1 MKARLPKEY
10 QSRSQADLMR
20 KAQEMQQNM
29 ATLQEE
35 LEEREYTAKSSGD
48 MVTATVNGK
57 FELTALDISPELIAD
72 ANDDKEMLEDLL
84 TAAFNDGL
92 RKAEA
97 AAQEKMASVTSGF
110 PMPPGMKMPF

>member
-72 ANDDKEMLEDLL
+72 ANDDKEMLGDFV
-84 TAAFNDGL
+84 TMAVNAAI
-92 RKAEA
+92 KQ
-97 AAQEKMASVTSGF
+97 AQEASDSEMSKLTSGLNI
-110 PMPPGMKMPF
+110 PGLF

>member
-29 ATLQEE
+29 ASLQEE

-72 ANDDKEMLEDLL
+72 ANDDKEMLEDFV
-84 TAAFNDGL
+84 TMAVNAAI
-92 RKAEA
+92 KQ
-97 AAQEKMASVTSGF
+97 AQEASDSEMSKLTSGLNI
-110 PMPPGMKMPF
+110 PGLF

>member
-20 KAQEMQQNM
+20 QAQEMQQNM
-29 ATLQEE
+29 ASLQEE

-48 MVTATVNGK
+48 KVTATVNGK

-72 ANDDKEMLEDLL
+72 ANDDKEMLEDFV
-84 TAAFNDGL
+84 TMAVNAAI
-92 RKAEA
+92 KQ
-97 AAQEKMASVTSGF
+97 AQEASDSEMSKLTSGLNI
-110 PMPPGMKMPF
+110 PGLF

>member
-72 ANDDKEMLEDLL
+72 ANDDKEMLEDFV
-84 TAAFNDGL
+84 TMAVNAAI
-92 RKAEA
+92 KQ
-97 AAQEKMASVTSGF
+97 AQEASDSEMSKLTSGLNI
-110 PMPPGMKMPF
+110 PGLF

>member
-10 QSRSQADLMR
+10 QSRSQADIMR

-57 FELTALDISPELIAD
+57 FEITALDISPELIAD
-72 ANDDKEMLEDLL
+72 AADDKEMLEDFV
-84 TAAFNDGL
+84 TMAVNAAL
-92 RKAEA
+92 KQ
-97 AAQEKMASVTSGF
+97 AQETSDSEMNKLTSGLNI
-110 PMPPGMKMPF
+110 PGLF

>member
-72 ANDDKEMLEDLL
+72 ANDDKEMLEDFV
-84 TAAFNDGL
+84 TMAVNAAI
-92 RKAEA
+92 KQ
-97 AAQEKMASVTSGF
+97 AQEASD
-110 PMPPGMKMPF
+110 

>member
-20 KAQEMQQNM
+20 QAQEMQQNM
-29 ATLQEE
+29 ASLQEE

-48 MVTATVNGK
+48 KVTATVNGK

-72 ANDDKEMLEDLL
+72 ANDDKEMLEDFV
-84 TAAFNDGL
+84 TMAVNAAI
-92 RKAEA
+92 KQ
-97 AAQEKMASVTSGF
+97 AQEASDSEMSKLTSGLSI
-110 PMPPGMKMPF
+110 PGLF

>member
-72 ANDDKEMLEDLL
+72 ANDDKEMLEDFV
-84 TAAFNDGL
+84 TMAVNAAI
-92 RKAEA
+92 KQ
-97 AAQEKMASVTSGF
+97 AQEASDSEMSKLTSGLSI
-110 PMPPGMKMPF
+110 PGLF

>member
-1 MKARLPKEY
+1 MKARLPKEF
-10 QSRSQADLMR
+10 QSRSQADIMR

-57 FELTALDISPELIAD
+57 FEITALDISPELIAD
-72 ANDDKEMLEDLL
+72 AADDKEMLEDFV
-84 TAAFNDGL
+84 TMAVNAAL
-92 RKAEA
+92 KQ
-97 AAQEKMASVTSGF
+97 AQETSDNEMNKLTSGLNI
-110 PMPPGMKMPF
+110 PGLF

>member
-72 ANDDKEMLEDLL
+72 ANDDKEMLEDFVTMAVNGAIKL
-84 TAAFNDGL
+84 
-92 RKAEA
+92 
-97 AAQEKMASVTSGF
+97 AQEASDSEMSKLTSGLNI
-110 PMPPGMKMPF
+110 PGLF

>member
-10 QSRSQADLMR
+10 QSRSQADIMR

-57 FELTALDISPELIAD
+57 FEITALDISPELIAD
-72 ANDDKEMLEDLL
+72 AADDKEMLEDFV
-84 TAAFNDGL
+84 TMAVNAAL
-92 RKAEA
+92 KQ
-97 AAQEKMASVTSGF
+97 AQETSDNEMNKLTSGLNI
-110 PMPPGMKMPF
+110 PGLF

>member
-29 ATLQEE
+29 ANLQEE

-48 MVTATVNGK
+48 MVSATVNGK
-57 FELTALDISPELIAD
+57 FEITALDISPELIAD
-72 ANDDKEMLEDLL
+72 AADDKEMLEDFV
-84 TAAFNDGL
+84 TMAVNAAI
-92 RKAEA
+92 KQ
-97 AAQEKMASVTSGF
+97 AQEASDSEMSKLTSGLNI
-110 PMPPGMKMPF
+110 PGLF

>member
-57 FELTALDISPELIAD
+57 YELTALDISPELIAD
-72 ANDDKEMLEDLL
+72 ANDDKEMLEDFV
-84 TAAFNDGL
+84 TMAVNAAI
-92 RKAEA
+92 KQ
-97 AAQEKMASVTSGF
+97 AQEASDSEMSKLTSGLNI
-110 PMPPGMKMPF
+110 PGLF

>member
-20 KAQEMQQNM
+20 QAQEMQQNM

-72 ANDDKEMLEDLL
+72 ANDDKEMLEDFV
-84 TAAFNDGL
+84 TMAVNAAI
-92 RKAEA
+92 KQ
-97 AAQEKMASVTSGF
+97 AQEASDSEMSKLTSGLNI
-110 PMPPGMKMPF
+110 PGLF

>member
-29 ATLQEE
+29 ASLQEE

-72 ANDDKEMLEDLL
+72 AADDKEMLEDFV
-84 TAAFNDGL
+84 TMAVNGAI
-92 RKAEA
+92 KQ
-97 AAQEKMASVTSGF
+97 AQEASDSEMSKLTSGLNI
-110 PMPPGMKMPF
+110 PGLF

>member
-57 FELTALDISPELIAD
+57 YELTALDISPELIAD
-72 ANDDKEMLEDLL
+72 ANDDKEMLEDFV
-84 TAAFNDGL
+84 TMAVNAAI
-92 RKAEA
+92 KH
-97 AAQEKMASVTSGF
+97 AQEASDSEMSKLTSGLNI
-110 PMPPGMKMPF
+110 PGLF

>member
-1 MKARLPKEY
+1 MKARLPKEF
-10 QSRSQADLMR
+10 QSRSQADIMR

-57 FELTALDISPELIAD
+57 FEITALDISPELIAD
-72 ANDDKEMLEDLL
+72 AADDKEMLEDFV
-84 TAAFNDGL
+84 TMAVNAAL
-92 RKAEA
+92 KQ
-97 AAQEKMASVTSGF
+97 AQETSDSEMNKLTSGLNI
-110 PMPPGMKMPF
+110 PGLF

>member
-57 FELTALDISPELIAD
+57 FEITALDISPELIAD
-72 ANDDKEMLEDLL
+72 AADDKEMLEDFV
-84 TAAFNDGL
+84 TMAVNAAI
-92 RKAEA
+92 KQ
-97 AAQEKMASVTSGF
+97 AQEASDSEMSKLTSGLNI
-110 PMPPGMKMPF
+110 PGLF

>member
-20 KAQEMQQNM
+20 KGQEMQQNM

-72 ANDDKEMLEDLL
+72 ANDDKEMLEDFV
-84 TAAFNDGL
+84 TMAVNAAI
-92 RKAEA
+92 KQ
-97 AAQEKMASVTSGF
+97 AQEASDSEMSKLTSGLNI
-110 PMPPGMKMPF
+110 PGLF

>member
-10 QSRSQADLMR
+10 QSRSQADIMR
-20 KAQEMQQNM
+20 QAQEMQQNM

-57 FELTALDISPELIAD
+57 FEITALDISPELITD
-72 ANDDKEMLEDLL
+72 ANDDKEMLEDFV
-84 TAAFNDGL
+84 TMAVNSAI
-92 RKAEA
+92 KQ
-97 AAQEKMASVTSGF
+97 AQEASDNEMNKLTSGLNI
-110 PMPPGMKMPF
+110 PGLF

>member
-29 ATLQEE
+29 ASLQEE

-72 ANDDKEMLEDLL
+72 ANDDKEMLEDFV
-84 TAAFNDGL
+84 TMAVNGAI
-92 RKAEA
+92 KQ
-97 AAQEKMASVTSGF
+97 AQEASDSEMSKLTSGLNI
-110 PMPPGMKMPF
+110 PGLF

>member
-20 KAQEMQQNM
+20 QAQEMQQNM
-29 ATLQEE
+29 ASLQEE

-72 ANDDKEMLEDLL
+72 ANDDKEMLEDFV
-84 TAAFNDGL
+84 TMAVNAAI
-92 RKAEA
+92 KQ
-97 AAQEKMASVTSGF
+97 AQEASDSEMSKLTSGLNI
-110 PMPPGMKMPF
+110 PGLF

>member
-1 MKARLPKEY
+1 
-10 QSRSQADLMR
+10 MR
-20 KAQEMQQNM
+20 QAQEMQQNM

-72 ANDDKEMLEDLL
+72 ANDDKEMLEDFV
-84 TAAFNDGL
+84 TMAVNAAI
-92 RKAEA
+92 KQ
-97 AAQEKMASVTSGF
+97 AQEASDSEMSKLTSGLNI
-110 PMPPGMKMPF
+110 PGLF

>member
-10 QSRSQADLMR
+10 QPKSQAELLR
-20 KAQEMQQNM
+20 QAQEMQQNM

-72 ANDDKEMLEDLL
+72 ANDDKEMLEDFV
-84 TAAFNDGL
+84 TMAVNAAI
-92 RKAEA
+92 KQ
-97 AAQEKMASVTSGF
+97 AQEASDSEMSKLTSGLNI
-110 PMPPGMKMPF
+110 PGLF

>member
-10 QSRSQADLMR
+10 QSRSQADIMR

-48 MVTATVNGK
+48 MVTATINGK
-57 FELTALDISPELIAD
+57 FEITALDISPELIAD
-72 ANDDKEMLEDLL
+72 AADDKEMLEDFV
-84 TAAFNDGL
+84 TMAVNAAL
-92 RKAEA
+92 KQ
-97 AAQEKMASVTSGF
+97 AQETSDSEMNKLTSGLNI
-110 PMPPGMKMPF
+110 PGLF

>member
-29 ATLQEE
+29 ASLQEE

-72 ANDDKEMLEDLL
+72 ANDDKEMLEDFV
-84 TAAFNDGL
+84 TMAVNAAI
-92 RKAEA
+92 KK
-97 AAQEKMASVTSGF
+97 AQEASDSEMSKLTSGLNI
-110 PMPPGMKMPF
+110 PGLF

>member
-10 QSRSQADLMR
+10 QSRSQADIMR

-35 LEEREYTAKSSGD
+35 LEEREYTAKSNGD

-57 FELTALDISPELIAD
+57 FEITALDISPELIAD
-72 ANDDKEMLEDLL
+72 AADDKEMLEDFV
-84 TAAFNDGL
+84 TMAVNAAL
-92 RKAEA
+92 KQ
-97 AAQEKMASVTSGF
+97 AQETSESEMNKLTSGLNI
-110 PMPPGMKMPF
+110 PGLF